1 MIRKLSIP
9 IILFAFLSGCAK
21 PEPMVRPP
29 VTVSVSPPVIRNVD
43 SYVEISGRSEASE
56 IFEAR
61 ARVPGTLMPTEDGK
75 SRFTEGK
82 KVSQG
87 DVLFIIEPEPY
98 QAAVQAANA
107 RLQSAEAQKTLAD
120 TTYQRSKNLY
130 EKSAI
135 TRAELDERE
144 AEFNVAQAAILQ
156 EKAAIKQAEIELGY
170 TTINAEVEG
179 LIGESLVDEGNIV
192 GVGEFTLL
200 ATVRKTDPLHIYFDA
215 AERVVLNFLRK
226 LAEGDAREIQ
236 EIKLEIGY
244 EGETGYLHQGQ
255 LQLIDN
261 QIDPNTGTALL
272 RGTMPNPDQNVLPG
286 SYARIR
292 IKTQPIPDA
301 VLVSEIAINTDL
313 SGKYILIVNGEGK
326 VEQRRVRLGQLYDGF
341 RHVTALWKP
350 EEAEPEG
357 ESEIPTDFQYIHA
370 GLLQARPGITVKSE
384 VVPLE
389 YAETDDETELDE
401 TTVKETG
408 KTNTE
413 PESPD
418 SGPPEDQ

>member
-1 MIRKLSIP
+1 MIRKISIP
-9 IILFAFLSGCAK
+9 IIFYSLLSGCTE
-21 PEPMVRPP
+21 PEPLVRPP
-29 VTVSVSPPVIRNVD
+29 ITVSVSPPVIRSVD
-43 SYVEISGRSEASE
+43 SYVEISGRSDASE

-75 SRFTEGK
+75 PRFTEGEN
-82 KVSQG
+82 VSKGQE
-87 DVLFIIEPEPY
+87 LFSIEPEPY
-98 QAAVQAANA
+98 QAAVDAANA
-107 RLQSAEAQKTLAD
+107 RLESAEAQKTLAD

-144 AEFNVAQAAILQ
+144 AEFNVAQAAISQ
-156 EKAAIKQAEIELGY
+156 EKAALKQAEIELGY
-170 TTINAEVEG
+170 TTINAEFEG
-179 LIGESLVDEGNIV
+179 IIGESHVDEGNIV

-226 LAEGDAREIQ
+226 LSEGDAREIQ
-236 EIKLEIGY
+236 EITLEIGY
-244 EGETGYLHQGQ
+244 EGETGYPHQGQ

-272 RGTMPNPDQNVLPG
+272 RGTMRNPDQNVLPG

-292 IKTQPIPDA
+292 IKTLPIPEA

-313 SGKYILIVNGEGK
+313 SGKYILIVNEAGI

-350 EEAEPEG
+350 EEAEPKG

-370 GLLQARPGITVKSE
+370 GLLQARPGLTVKSE
-384 VVPLE
+384 VVPMKYPTKE
-389 YAETDDETELDE
+389 DEPELDE
-401 TTVKETG
+401 TTVKETK
-408 KTNTE
+408 KTKTE

-418 SGPPEDQ
+418 SGPPEDR